1 MTQLDL
7 GSCRVHDL
15 TGYWVLSGVDLY
27 GSGVLPVQDP
37 KGFWIMH
44 SRGPRGMVGL
54 VECRT

>member
-15 TGYWVLSGVDLY
+15 IGYWVLSGVDPY

-37 KGFWIMH
+37 KGF
-44 SRGPRGMVGL
+44 
-54 VECRT
+54 